1 MALVSGQ
8 EWPRQGSGG
17 CVLGNGTHFLCYSPV
32 CLESAS
38 LILLVIIKSPPG
50 TAEGL
55 LWVCDA
61 TLLVPVESGQRSKAG
76 RGLHQ
81 VRSTAEVACFLSVG
95 AREVTRSSVELGTPG
110 NILLVRPPLEVMSV
124 AGSA

>member
-32 CLESAS
+32 CLESAP

-50 TAEGL
+50 TAEG
-55 LWVCDA
+55 
-61 TLLVPVESGQRSKAG
+61 LVPVESGQRSKAG

-110 NILLVRPPLEVMSV
+110 ISCW
-124 AGSA
+124 